1 LKKKTTLEGKTT
13 LKYELLI
20 FDADGTLFD
29 FERAEE
35 YAFFK
40 TAGDAGRDFTNEEY
54 GIYVAVN
61 KAIWQ
66 EMELGKIDQA
76 ALKAERFRRF
86 FDKLEIKEDPER
98 FSREYLYNLSKAG
111 FLFEGA
117 GDLLERLKGSCRMV
131 LLTNGLTSVQESR
144 LGTSP
149 IRPYF
154 EELVIS
160 ESVGISKPDPGIF
173 RHTFEKIGY
182 GDKEKALMIGDS
194 LTSDILGGLNYGLD
208 TCWYNA
214 GKKTNEK
221 NIFPKYEVHDY
232 CELLGIL
239 GIGLD

>member
-1 LKKKTTLEGKTT
+1 MT

-29 FERAEE
+29 FERSEE

-40 TAGDAGRDFTNEEY
+40 TAEDAGRKFSMQDYEVYTR
-54 GIYVAVN
+54 VN

-66 EMELGKIDQA
+66 EMELGLIDQNT
-76 ALKAERFRRF
+76 LKAERFRRF
-86 FDKLEIKEDPER
+86 FDKLKINEDEDK
-98 FSREYLYNLSKAG
+98 FAIGYLYNLSTAG
-111 FLFEGA
+111 FLIDGA
-117 GDLLERLKGSCRMV
+117 DDLLERLKGRFRMV
-131 LLTNGLTSVQESR
+131 LLTNGLTSVQERR

-160 ESVGISKPDPGIF
+160 ESVGVSKPDPGIF
-173 RHTFEKIGY
+173 EHTFEKIGCA
-182 GDKEKALMIGDS
+182 DKEKTLMIGDS

-232 CELLGIL
+232 GQLLGIL
-239 GIGLD
+239 I

>member
-1 LKKKTTLEGKTT
+1 MERKITLR
-13 LKYELLI
+13 YELLI

-40 TAGDAGRDFTNEEY
+40 TAGDAGRDFTKKEY
-54 GIYVAVN
+54 GIYANVN

-66 EMELGKIDQA
+66 EMELGKIDQNT
-76 ALKAERFRRF
+76 LKAERFRRF
-86 FDKLEIKEDPER
+86 FDKLEIKEDSER
-98 FSREYLYNLSKAG
+98 FSSEYLYNLSTAG
-111 FLFEGA
+111 FLLEGA
-117 GDLLERLKGSCRMV
+117 EELLESLKGRFRMV
-131 LLTNGLTSVQESR
+131 LLTNGLTSVQDNR

-173 RHTFEKIGY
+173 QHTFEKIGY
-182 GDKEKALMIGDS
+182 RDKEKALMIGDS

-214 GKKTNEK
+214 GKRTNEK

-232 CELLGIL
+232 DELLGIL
-239 GIGLD
+239 EIGLD